1 MISNSLSPYT
11 NEGSSG
17 EYVVKAIASPILI
30 EIKISPINS
39 KVRFF
44 KKFVKLFKKLVF
56 ITNRLRTF
64 YHFYESEKNFN
75 MTKQRI
81 CIVGDGLSGLMTA
94 LTLNKLKGLE
104 VHLISRKNELS
115 KDRRTTAIS
124 ASNYEF
130 FNEVVDKLD
139 KNLFWP
145 SKKINLFYE
154 TKEQKINFLNFNEDT
169 KNLMYVFEN
178 NKIKEILIKE
188 IKKKKIKTLQKNINK
203 LKDIDE
209 YDMKILCLGRSS
221 KIYQSIVEK
230 RSLNKDYKEIAI
242 TGYVKH
248 NLKNLNTA
256 QYFLKDGPL
265 AILPFSKNNFSFVWS
280 VDKEFKKKDI
290 NSVVKSKI
298 CEVLKTKKIRISN
311 QQSYPL
317 TLNLKRTYYKNDILI
332 LGEGLHTVH
341 PVAGQGFN
349 LVLRD
354 IYKLQEI
361 LKYYIKL
368 GMSLKS
374 TAALEDFTSKRKSE
388 NIITGIGI
396 DLTHSFFKQNKLLDP
411 FKETILKNISKNN
424 TLKKISKFISNQ
436 GLSI

>member
-1 MISNSLSPYT
+1 M
-11 NEGSSG
+11 
-17 EYVVKAIASPILI
+17 K
-30 EIKISPINS
+30 
-39 KVRFF
+39 
-44 KKFVKLFKKLVF
+44 
-56 ITNRLRTF
+56 
-64 YHFYESEKNFN
+64 
-75 MTKQRI
+75 KQRI
-81 CIVGDGLSGLMTA
+81 CIVGDGLSGLMAA
-94 LTLNKLKGLE
+94 LALNKLEGLE
-104 VHLISRKNELS
+104 VHLISRKNKLS

-130 FNEVVDKLD
+130 FNKVVDKVD
-139 KNLFWP
+139 KKLFWP
-145 SKKINLFYE
+145 SKKIDLFYE
-154 TKEQKINFLNFNEDT
+154 TKDQNMSFLNFNEDS
-169 KNLMYVFEN
+169 KNLMYIFEN
-178 NKIKEILIKE
+178 DKIKEVLIKE
-188 IKKKKIKTLQKNINK
+188 IKKKKIKILQKNINK
-203 LKDIDE
+203 LKDLDS
-209 YDMKILCLGRSS
+209 YDVKILCLGRSS
-221 KIYQSIVEK
+221 KIYQTIVDK

-280 VDKEFKKKDI
+280 VDKDFPKKDI
-290 NSVVKSKI
+290 NAVVKSKI
-298 CEVLKTKKIRISN
+298 CEVLKTKKIKISN
-311 QQSYPL
+311 QQSFPL
-317 TLNLKRTYYKNDILI
+317 MLNLKRSYYKNDILI

-341 PVAGQGFN
+341 PIAGQGFN

-354 IYKLQEI
+354 INKLQEI
-361 LKYYIKL
+361 IKYYTEL

-374 TAALEDFTSKRKSE
+374 TPALADFTNNRKSE

-396 DLTHSFFKQNKLLDP
+396 DLTHNFFKQSKLLDP

>member
-1 MISNSLSPYT
+1 M
-11 NEGSSG
+11 
-17 EYVVKAIASPILI
+17 K
-30 EIKISPINS
+30 
-39 KVRFF
+39 
-44 KKFVKLFKKLVF
+44 
-56 ITNRLRTF
+56 
-64 YHFYESEKNFN
+64 
-75 MTKQRI
+75 KQRI
-81 CIVGDGLSGLMTA
+81 CIVGDGLSGLMVA
-94 LTLNKLKGLE
+94 LALNKIEGLE
-104 VHLISRKNELS
+104 VHLISKKNKHS
-115 KDRRTTAIS
+115 KDKRTTAIS

-130 FNEVVDKLD
+130 FNEVIHKIN

-145 SKKINLFYE
+145 SKKIDLFYE
-154 TKEQKINFLNFNEDT
+154 TKNQNINFLNFNEDN

-178 NKIKEILIKE
+178 DKIKKILTKE
-188 IKKKKIKTLQKNINK
+188 IKKKKMKTLQKNINE
-203 LKDIDE
+203 LKDLDG

-221 KIYQSIVEK
+221 KIYQSIVYN

-280 VDKEFKKKDI
+280 VDKDFPKKEV
-290 NSVVKSKI
+290 NLFVKSKI
-298 CEVLKTKKIRISN
+298 CEVLKTKKIQISN

-354 IYKLQEI
+354 INKLSKL
-361 LKYYIKL
+361 LKYYTGL
-368 GMSLKS
+368 GMSISS
-374 TAALEDFTSKRKSE
+374 TPVLDDFTNNRKSE

-396 DLTHSFFKQNKLLDP
+396 DLTHNFFKKNKLIDP

-436 GLSI
+436 GLSV